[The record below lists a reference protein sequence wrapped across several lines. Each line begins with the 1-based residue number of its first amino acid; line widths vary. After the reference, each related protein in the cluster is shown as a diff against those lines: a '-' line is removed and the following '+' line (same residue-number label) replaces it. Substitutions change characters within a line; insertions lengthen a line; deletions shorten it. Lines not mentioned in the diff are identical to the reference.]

1 MNHVRVGIYRLQEG
15 ASIAEIRKRVEE
27 ELLPIFR
34 QSPGFVGYEGVQT
47 EDGYLLSLSTWE
59 TRAQADAATATAA
72 PWALA
77 NLSFLVTLA
86 ENYVGAYLFSH
97 AAAPD
102 DAATTPDRTARRA
115 RGSAAGER
123 EGGDSAPLPAG
134 YDAPFDPQIEAYLE
148 GAPADEVAAL
158 APPDDLKDPRPA
170 S

>member
-34 QSPGFVGYEGVQT
+34 RSPGFVGFEAVHT
-47 EDGYLLSLSTWE
+47 ASGYFLSLSTWE
-59 TRAQADAATATAA
+59 TREQADAATATAA

-86 ENYVGAYLFSH
+86 ENYVGEYLFSH

-102 DAATTPDRTARRA
+102 EAETTPPSTAPRA
-115 RGSAAGER
+115 SGDAAGER
-123 EGGDSAPLPAG
+123 AGD
-134 YDAPFDPQIEAYLE
+134 DAPFDAPIEAYLG
-148 GAPADEVAAL
+148 GASADEVAAL
-158 APPDDLKDPRPA
+158 APPTDLREPRREP
-170 S
+170 